1 MPSLLP
7 FLKQNIIQYNA
18 ALDTGV
24 YSLKAHHIEEV
35 QEVAKSVR
43 NKRDK
48 AIEPVVTITKKLII
62 ERIKKH
68 KLRFDI
74 DYERG
79 IYDISPREADIY
91 VDSIDDILRIIRKM
105 K

>member
-1 MPSLLP
+1 MPKRRKKG
-7 FLKQNIIQYNA
+7 FR
-18 ALDTGV
+18 
-24 YSLKAHHIEEV
+24 
-35 QEVAKSVR
+35 VAKSVR
-43 NKRDK
+43 KRRDK
-48 AIEPVVTITKKLII
+48 TIKPVVTITKKLII

-74 DYERG
+74 DYEKG